1 MIDKAF
7 AAYFAA
13 DWIESWNA
21 HDLNRVLSHY
31 TDDFEMSSPF
41 ITQIAGEPSGMLVG
55 KEAVRAYWSKALQLM
70 PELRFELIS
79 VLSGV
84 HSVTVYYR
92 GGSGRLAAEVFF
104 FDADRK
110 VSKAV
115 AHYGV

>member
-1 MIDKAF
+1 MDKAF
-7 AAYFAA
+7 AQDFAA
-13 DWIESWNA
+13 DWIASWNA
-21 HDLNRVLSHY
+21 HDLEKVLSHY
-31 TDDFEMSSPF
+31 ADDFEMSSPF
-41 ITQIAGEPSGMLVG
+41 IVQIAGEPSGLLVG
-55 KEAVRAYWSKALQLM
+55 KAAVGAYWSKALQLM
-70 PELRFELIS
+70 PDLHFELIS

-92 GGSGRLAAEVFF
+92 GGGGRLAAEVFF